1 MTGKG
6 TVSAALG
13 LLGVARYEFALF
25 TWWQRIVEGR
35 GYIFGSEYQNYV
47 ETVMM
52 TKKPHPEARP
62 LGAFKIG

>member
-1 MTGKG
+1 MNLLSSLGGKE
-6 TVSAALG
+6 LWKK
-13 LLGVARYEFALF
+13 E
-25 TWWQRIVEGR
+25 